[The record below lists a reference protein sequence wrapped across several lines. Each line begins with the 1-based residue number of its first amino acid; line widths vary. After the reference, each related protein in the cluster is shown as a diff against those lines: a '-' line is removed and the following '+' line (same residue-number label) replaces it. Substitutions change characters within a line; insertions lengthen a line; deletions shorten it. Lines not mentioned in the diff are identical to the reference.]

1 LMMKLLVKNIGQ
13 LVTVVEGKEV
23 CLAGKGMSQIKVREG
38 NADQPLAVAVDDDGL
53 LAMVDCQKQVL
64 ERFKDSHFAEVL
76 DAKGCAVIPGLVDGH
91 THPVWAGDRVHEFAM
106 KLAGA
111 SYMEVHAAGGGINFT
126 VEKTRAADEEEL
138 LGLLLPRL
146 KAMLHHGT
154 TTVECKSGY
163 GLETATE
170 VKMLR
175 VLEKA
180 RPKCPIEISSTFCGA
195 HSVPK
200 GSTAAEATID
210 VIEKQLPAVLKLKEE
225 GEMNVEN
232 IDVFCEK
239 GVFEVE
245 HSQRILEA
253 GKAAGF
259 RVNFHGDE
267 LNPLGGAEMGAAI
280 QAEAISHLEEI
291 SPAGIQA
298 MAVSGSV
305 GVILPTT
312 AYILRLKNPPVRDM
326 INCGMVVALGTDFN
340 PNAHCLSMPMVMHL
354 ACVNLKMT
362 LNEALAAA
370 TINAAHSIGRGAS
383 HGSLQVG
390 KVADMLV
397 LGEKRWEHLVYQ
409 LGSRDVIRH
418 VVKKGTVVV

>member
-1 LMMKLLVKNIGQ
+1 MG
-13 LVTVVEGKEV
+13 
-23 CLAGKGMSQIKVREG
+23 
-38 NADQPLAVAVDDDGL
+38 
-53 LAMVDCQKQVL
+53 
-64 ERFKDSHFAEVL
+64 
-76 DAKGCAVIPGLVDGH
+76 
-91 THPVWAGDRVHEFAM
+91 
-106 KLAGA
+106 
-111 SYMEVHAAGGGINFT
+111 
-126 VEKTRAADEEEL
+126 
-138 LGLLLPRL
+138 
-146 KAMLHHGT
+146 
-154 TTVECKSGY
+154 
-163 GLETATE
+163 
-170 VKMLR
+170 
-175 VLEKA
+175 
-180 RPKCPIEISSTFCGA
+180 
-195 HSVPK
+195 
-200 GSTAAEATID
+200 
-210 VIEKQLPAVLKLKEE
+210 
-225 GEMNVEN
+225 N

-239 GVFEVE
+239 GVFEIQD
-245 HSQRILEA
+245 SQRILKA

-298 MAVSGSV
+298 MASSGSV

-312 AYILRLKNPPVRDM
+312 AYILRLKSPPVRDM

-340 PNAHCLSMPMVMHL
+340 P
-354 ACVNLKMT
+354 KMT

-397 LGEKRWEHLVYQ
+397 LGQQRWEHLVYQ

-418 VVKKGTVVV
+418 VVKKGTIVV